1 MGSSWAIC
9 QIRTVGEISR
19 ATASI
24 ACRRRV
30 SCTSCR
36 AGFSV
41 SSVIEG
47 CSTATPANTKLSGP
61 TIAVRFPR
69 SERPVLSNVAS
80 TSVSRISP
88 AAPAK
93 K

>member
-1 MGSSWAIC
+1 M
-9 QIRTVGEISR
+9 RTIGEMSR

-24 ACRRRV
+24 AWRRRV
-30 SCTSCR
+30 SCTSWW

-61 TIAVRFPR
+61 TMPVRWPR
-69 SERPVLSNVAS
+69 SELPVLSRVAS

-93 K
+93 